1 MNTSARLA
9 KARTEKGLSQEKLAE
24 MLGLSQGAYSNYENG
39 RELKSGMIVKI
50 CALLGC
56 SPGWL
61 LGVSESGERLP
72 EDSDAMIRLRE
83 QFEKLNEEGQEKVID
98 YASDLKSS
106 GRYLKSRANER
117 VQDAGVSG
125 VA

>member
-1 MNTSARLA
+1 MDTSARL
-9 KARTEKGLSQEKLAE
+9 KKLRKEKGYTQEEFASAI
-24 MLGLSQGAYSNYENG
+24 GLSQGAYSYYEVG
-39 RELKSGMIVKI
+39 REMKSSMIVKV
-50 CALLGC
+50 CATLGC

-61 LGVSESGERLP
+61 LGVSESGEKLP

>member
-61 LGVSESGERLP
+61 LGVSESGEKLP
-72 EDSDAMIRLRE
+72 EDSDAMTRLRE

-117 VQDAGVSG
+117 VQDASVSG